1 MEHLEG
7 VGDTRHGLAA
17 QEEGQWQPEKCPL
30 RGLHSQPP
38 AARAMCTQRLEIGL
52 QLADAL
58 LLVEEG
64 VCLRLGAREMGL
76 LLDGKRCHWSE

>member
-17 QEEGQWQPEKCPL
+17 KEEGQWQPEERPL
-30 RGLHSQPP
+30 RGLHSQPL

-58 LLVEEG
+58 LLVKEG
-64 VCLRLGAREMGL
+64 MCLCLGIREIGL
-76 LLDGKRCHWSE
+76 LLDGKRCPRSE